1 MGTFSWAD
9 PGAGA
14 RYGRYMDSDTT
25 PRFFTPAIS
34 RPALLAAAGRILAPA
49 LWLGLLIGISFIETP
64 LKFLAPGM
72 TLGLGLG
79 IGQLVFTAMNIVE
92 VVLFLVL
99 AASCIKRGLD
109 RAFLWVVAS
118 TGLVLLAKIGLI
130 RPFLAQ
136 RTEAVLAGVEA
147 GGSSWHYFYIAADGL
162 LTVLLVT
169 LLVMGVR
176 RWVLPG
182 R

>member
-1 MGTFSWAD
+1 
-9 PGAGA
+9 
-14 RYGRYMDSDTT
+14 MDSATS
-25 PRFFTPAIS
+25 PRFFTPATS
-34 RPALLAAAGRILAPA
+34 RPALMAAAGRILVPA
-49 LWLGLLIGISFIETP
+49 LWLGMLIGISFIETP

-92 VVLFLVL
+92 VVFFAVL

-109 RAFLWVVAS
+109 KAFLGVVW
-118 TGLVLLAKIGLI
+118 GLGIVLLAKVALI
-130 RPFLAQ
+130 RPYLSK
-136 RTEAVLAGVEA
+136 RTDSVLAGVEA

-162 LTVLLVT
+162 LTLLLIT
-169 LLVMGVR
+169 ALVMAVR

>member
-1 MGTFSWAD
+1 
-9 PGAGA
+9 
-14 RYGRYMDSDTT
+14 MDSDTS

-34 RPALLAAAGRILAPA
+34 HPALLAAAGRLLAPA
-49 LWLGLLIGISFIETP
+49 LWLGLLIGISFSETP
-64 LKFLAPGM
+64 LKFMAPGM
-72 TLGLGLG
+72 TLALGLG
-79 IGQLVFTAMNIVE
+79 IGQLVFAAMNIVE
-92 VVLFLVL
+92 AVFFIVL

-109 RAFLWVVAS
+109 RAYLWVVA
-118 TGLVLLAKIGLI
+118 GLGAVLLAKIALV
-130 RPFLAQ
+130 RPFLAK

-162 LTVLLVT
+162 LLVLLVT
-169 LLVMGVR
+169 VLVMGVR

>member
-1 MGTFSWAD
+1 
-9 PGAGA
+9 
-14 RYGRYMDSDTT
+14 MDSDTS

-34 RPALLAAAGRILAPA
+34 RRALLAAAGRVLVPA

-72 TLGLGLG
+72 TLGLGLE

-92 VVLFLVL
+92 VLFFLVL
-99 AASCIKRGLD
+99 AASCIRRGLD
-109 RAFLWVVAS
+109 KAFLGVVW
-118 TGLVLLAKIGLI
+118 GLGFVLLAKVALI
-130 RPFLAQ
+130 RPYLSK
-136 RTEAVLAGVEA
+136 RTDSVLAGVET

-162 LTVLLVT
+162 LTLL
-169 LLVMGVR
+169 LISALVMAVR